1 MITNH
6 PEKYQINSIIARRQL
21 LAKKLSDI
29 RQQLNVLKSA
39 IELMGQRREEIF
51 NSTDNETIRLRL
63 LGIDLDSLRQ
73 RIIAEE
79 QNLSRYYSRFNR
91 KTINIGVVG
100 LARQGKSQ
108 LLRSLSGL
116 DDSAIPAGRYGHCTG
131 TRSIIIHNPDVE
143 PHGEVYFYTSTAF
156 IQDVLTPYYNEL
168 LNLPAPATIEEFEDT
183 PLPPLPADKQQN
195 LSARIKYAQLELYKD
210 HLPDYKTRLKQTS
223 PLYVPAQ
230 HIREFVAQDDSTG
243 QRSFYNFL
251 AVREAHIICS
261 FPHENVGNIA
271 FVDMPGLGD
280 TGLVTEDWLISALQ
294 NDIDIIFFVKKPSGL
309 GEVWKPQEIDLYD
322 TAGGIVPEI
331 PLSEWAFLVMNHV
344 RSSSPNEDNLSN
356 CERLVED
363 LSEQM
368 KFVEE
373 LIVDCSDPEQVNS
386 VLLQSILSYLDKKQE
401 KVDLQYINIL
411 NDRLLQLHNLI
422 KAETRKA
429 KDALGLVAEST
440 PFSFNVFNRLFRDT
454 VKKLYTGLEQQVQD
468 LRERRE
474 IPNETFQ
481 EYVLQAQENS
491 YSDSGLP
498 SLEQIEDTRNL
509 LGGYKSACEHY
520 LNYSRTYITRHF
532 ESLEIGLSK
541 SVEAVKMQIV
551 DVLKNV
557 NQGRLNNLSAHEGS
571 SFLKDII
578 TPLQDQHPLL
588 YPAFE
593 MLVDFQISYQGFFY
607 YRLRRHLDCLTP
619 DSGKAELSAKPS
631 AKEVL
636 ALLNA
641 MHKIVLESL
650 KNELESWPI
659 EINQA
664 IFATIE
670 QFVDKVLR
678 SENVM
683 DEWQSFYIDNRA
695 KVWPDSFQELSVS
708 NGLRWQWQEATE
720 RVNTINR
727 SILIAENQ
735 KYE

>member
-1 MITNH
+1 MTTYFTSKH
-6 PEKYQINSIIARRQL
+6 KINSILAKRHL
-21 LAKKLSDI
+21 LAKKLGDI
-29 RQQLNVLKSA
+29 DQQLSLLKSA
-39 IELMGQRREEIF
+39 IDLMGHRREEIF

-63 LGIDLDSLRQ
+63 LNIDLDSIRE
-73 RIIAEE
+73 RIITEK
-79 QNLSRYYSRFNR
+79 QNLSRYYSKFDR

-116 DDSAIPAGRYGHCTG
+116 DDNAIPAGRYGHCTG
-131 TRSIIIHNPDVE
+131 TRSLIIHNAEVE
-143 PHGEVYFYTSTAF
+143 PHGEVYFYTSTEF
-156 IQDVLTPYYNEL
+156 IEDVLTPYYKEL
-168 LNLPAPATIEEFEDT
+168 LNTPPPVTLEEFENT
-183 PLPPLPADKQQN
+183 PLPPLSAEKQQS
-195 LSARIKYAQLELYKD
+195 LSARIKYAQLELYKT
-210 HLPDYKTRLKQTS
+210 HLPEYKDRLKQSS
-223 PLYVPAQ
+223 PYYVPAQ
-230 HIREFVAQDDSTG
+230 HIREFVAQDDIAG

-261 FPHENVGNIA
+261 FPNENVENIA

-280 TGLVTEDWLISALQ
+280 TGLVAEDWLIDTLQ
-294 NDIDIIFFVKKPSGL
+294 NDIDIILFVKKPSGL
-309 GEVWKPQEIDLYD
+309 GEVWKPQEVDLYD
-322 TAGGIVPEI
+322 TARSIVPEI
-331 PLSEWAFLVMNHV
+331 PLGEWAFLVMNHV
-344 RSSSPNEDNLSN
+344 RSSSPNEDNLLN
-356 CERLVED
+356 CERLVEER
-363 LSEQM
+363 SEQM
-368 KFVEE
+368 KFIEE
-373 LIVDCSDPEQVNS
+373 IIVDCSNPEQVNS
-386 VLLQSILSYLDKKQE
+386 VVFQHILNYLAQNQE
-401 KVDLQYINIL
+401 KVDLQHITLL

-422 KAETRKA
+422 KGEMRKA

-440 PFSFNVFNRLFRDT
+440 PFSFNIFNRLFRDT
-454 VKKLYTGLEQQVQD
+454 IKKLYTGLEQQVAE
-468 LRERRE
+468 LRDQRE

-481 EYVLQAQENS
+481 EYVLNAQQNS
-491 YSDSGLP
+491 YTDSGLP
-498 SLEQIEDTRNL
+498 NLEQIEDTRNL
-509 LGGYKSACEHY
+509 LGGYKSACEYY
-520 LNYSRTYITRHF
+520 LNHSRTYITRHF

-541 SVEAVKMQIV
+541 SVESVKMQIV

-557 NQGRLNNLSAHEGS
+557 NQGRLTNLSTHEGS
-571 SFLKDII
+571 AFLKDI
-578 TPLQDQHPLL
+578 TAPLEEQYPTL

-619 DSGKAELSAKPS
+619 DTGKAELSTKPS

-636 ALLNA
+636 DLLNA

-650 KNELESWPI
+650 KSELEYWPI

-678 SENVM
+678 TENVM
-683 DEWQSFYIDNRA
+683 DEWQSFYIENRA

-720 RVNTINR
+720 RINAINR
-727 SILIAENQ
+727 YILIAETQ